1 MMESWRSEL
10 QRVPGGTDELAEDG
24 DVRTIHADT
33 AGIDGE
39 AETFGEIEIDTSVV
53 ELRKAVALRGR
64 NTI

>member
-1 MMESWRSEL
+1 MESWRSEL

-39 AETFGEIEIDTSVV
+39 AETFGEIEVRWRSDRATG
-53 ELRKAVALRGR
+53 RGSGR
-64 NTI
+64 